1 MKYKTTNSRIKIY
14 GKCHR
19 RQESL
24 NYLLL
29 RDINVW
35 MVKSQFEQPVP
46 VASPEGFWK
55 LVKLQPV
62 YSTVQLAS
70 DSLGATGSELSL

>member
-1 MKYKTTNSRIKIY
+1 M
-14 GKCHR
+14 
-19 RQESL
+19 ESVIEDRKAL

-46 VASPEGFWK
+46 VASPGGF
-55 LVKLQPV
+55 LETSQAPG
-62 YSTVQLAS
+62 
-70 DSLGATGSELSL
+70 SL